1 MSRDLHL
8 TPALEIYS
16 ANITLYYITAP
27 FLHRYSRFLR
37 KVVDSLTHDSTVDFL
52 NIHISMYS
60 LGLLLIP
67 KPSFLQ
73 PLFYI
78 T

>member
-27 FLHRYSRFLR
+27 FLHRYSQFIR
-37 KVVDSLTHDSTVDFL
+37 KVVDSLTHDSTVDF
-52 NIHISMYS
+52 
-60 LGLLLIP
+60 
-67 KPSFLQ
+67 
-73 PLFYI
+73 
-78 T
+78 